1 MSNRRQEIYDR
12 LRASSKTQM
21 IIDEMIRLG
30 FWKPDAA
37 QSEKGA
43 ELEQVTRELNALHT
57 EASRLRNIEGMRKAA
72 HKQRLADAMERRQE
86 TKRRRLKL
94 REQKATRW
102 TVLKTREII
111 YLGEGVST
119 GLSATEGQP
128 HRRLAAGLPDLPDV
142 RTLAMAMGVKVG
154 QLRWLAFHRKVA
166 QTTHYQRFTIPKKT
180 GGERLIS
187 APMPRLKAAQNWVLH
202 TLLNP
207 VPLHDAAHGFVPG
220 RSIMSNARP
229 HVGKAIVVNMDLQ
242 TFFPSVGWLRVRGLF
257 QSLGYSPQIATVLAL
272 LCTEADVREI
282 EIDGRRWFVHA
293 SERHLPQGSPAS
305 PAISNLLC
313 RRLDRRLQGLVNKAG
328 FTYTRYADD
337 LTFSSMDP
345 KADIGRLIGMVRRI
359 VTDEGFTVHPDK
371 TRIMR
376 RGRRMEVTGLVVNDR
391 LGVPRDTIRKFRATL
406 FKIERDGPD
415 GARWGSAAHVFDAC
429 LGFAGFVH
437 MVDPAKGTPLLERV
451 HALIAQYGW
460 TRTHQLPTPPKEPT
474 PPPAPVAAPEPEAEP
489 ERGASIR
496 RKKDAKPKKA
506 RKGKKRGGFSDF
518 KSGEVEY
525 FESDPE
531 PKPSKQTRTEPAE
544 PTRKWWEIWKK

>member
-12 LRASSKTQM
+12 IRASSKKQV

-37 QSEKGA
+37 QTDKGA

-57 EASRLRNIEGMRKAA
+57 EASRLRNIDAMRKAA
-72 HKQRLADAMERRQE
+72 HKQRLADAMARREE

-94 REQKATRW
+94 REQKAARW
-102 TVLKTREII
+102 SFLKTREII
-111 YLGEGVST
+111 YLGKGVSS
-119 GLSATEGQP
+119 GLSTTTCQP
-128 HRRLAAGLPDLPDV
+128 ERRIAAGLPDLPDV
-142 RTLAMAMGVKVG
+142 RTLAKAMDVSVG
-154 QLRWLAFHRKVA
+154 HLRWLAFHRRVS

-187 APMPRLKAAQNWVLH
+187 APMPRLKAAQTWILQ
-202 TLLNP
+202 TLLAP
-207 VPLHDAAHGFVPG
+207 MPLHDAAHGFVPG

-229 HVGKAIVVNMDLQ
+229 HVGQAIVINMDLQ

-257 QSLGYSPQIATVLAL
+257 QSLGYSPQIATILAL
-272 LCTEADVREI
+272 ICTEAEVREV

-305 PAISNLLC
+305 PAITNLLC

-337 LTFSSMDP
+337 LTFSSNDP
-345 KADIGRLIGMVRRI
+345 KADVGRLIGMVRRI
-359 VTDEGFTVHPDK
+359 VAAEGFTVHPDK
-371 TRIMR
+371 TRVMR
-376 RGRRMEVTGLVVNDR
+376 RGSRMEVTGLVVNDR

-437 MVDPAKGTPLLERV
+437 MVDPAKGAPLLEKV
-451 HALIAQYGW
+451 HALIQAHGW
-460 TRTHQLPTPPKEPT
+460 TRTHRLPKPPKEPT
-474 PPPAPVAAPEPEAEP
+474 PPPAPVAAPEPEQDR
-489 ERGASIR
+489 ERGAPIRR
-496 RKKDAKPKKA
+496 RKKGGKAK
-506 RKGKKRGGFSDF
+506 KGKKKGGFRDF
-518 KSGEVEY
+518 KAGEVEY
-525 FESDPE
+525 HESEPE
-531 PKPSKQTRTEPAE
+531 PTPKTRRRPESTSKPA
-544 PTRKWWEIWKK
+544 KWWEIWKK